1 MNKFN
6 APSYQRKV
14 TNHKNRR
21 NAVIA
26 ALTSYIQD
34 VVKENGTITFPEPK
48 KFRMSHDEVVA
59 LHWGKCPKPYL
70 EGETYDEGVVLELS
84 IPKISRGFLPSA
96 APLSSTKMSELMEVA
111 VAIEELTH
119 SPAPLD
125 DLAKEV
131 ETLGAIYQK
140 ESSEMIAW
148 ITEATVEMKEI
159 RFSEPLSIPALFS
172 DAPIIAV
179 KYALAKAT
187 AGRKEKVEKV
197 EQVCLMVE
205 SENKLIG
212 KFEKKVPL
220 AICRKNLAALLQLAK
235 EMDKVVSVEPVEK

>member
-26 ALTSYIQD
+26 ALISYIQD

-96 APLSSTKMSELMEVA
+96 SPLSSTNMSELMEVA

-131 ETLGAIYQK
+131 ETLGAIFQK

-148 ITEATVEMKEI
+148 ITEATVEMNEV
-159 RFSEPLSIPALFS
+159 RFSEPLSIPALFPG
-172 DAPIIAV
+172 APILAI
-179 KYALAKAT
+179 KYALAKASN
-187 AGRKEKVEKV
+187 GSNEKV

-205 SENKLIG
+205 YENKLIG

-235 EMDKVVSVEPVEK
+235 EIDKAISVEPVEK

>member
-96 APLSSTKMSELMEVA
+96 APLSSTKMSELIEVA

-140 ESSEMIAW
+140 ESSEIVAW
-148 ITEATVEMKEI
+148 ITDATVEMNEI
-159 RFSEPLSIPALFS
+159 RFSEPLTIPALFS

-179 KYALAKAT
+179 KYAFAKSAVS
-187 AGRKEKVEKV
+187 KEKV

-212 KFEKKVPL
+212 KFEKKIPL

-235 EMDKVVSVEPVEK
+235 EMDKAVSVEPVEK

>member
-21 NAVIA
+21 NAVIS

-59 LHWGKCPKPYL
+59 LHWGRCPKPYM

-84 IPKISRGFLPSA
+84 IPKISRGFLPNA
-96 APLSSTKMSELMEVA
+96 APLSSSKMSELMEVA

-148 ITEATVEMKEI
+148 ITEATVEMIEI
-159 RFSEPLSIPALFS
+159 RFSKPLSIPALFDS
-172 DAPIIAV
+172 SPIVAV
-179 KYALAKAT
+179 KYALAKST
-187 AGRKEKVEKV
+187 PGSKEKV

-205 SENKLIG
+205 AENKLIG
-212 KFEKKVPL
+212 KFEKKRPIGNL
-220 AICRKNLAALLQLAK
+220 PQEPRRPSATRKG
-235 EMDKVVSVEPVEK
+235 D

>member
-96 APLSSTKMSELMEVA
+96 APLSSTKMSELIEVA

-140 ESSEMIAW
+140 ESSEIVAW
-148 ITEATVEMKEI
+148 ITDATVEMNEI
-159 RFSEPLSIPALFS
+159 RFSEPLTIPALFS

-179 KYALAKAT
+179 KYAFAKSAVS
-187 AGRKEKVEKV
+187 KEKV

-212 KFEKKVPL
+212 KFEKKIPL
-220 AICRKNLAALLQLAK
+220 AICLKNLAALLQLAK
-235 EMDKVVSVEPVEK
+235 EIDKAVSVEPVEK

>member
-21 NAVIA
+21 NAVID